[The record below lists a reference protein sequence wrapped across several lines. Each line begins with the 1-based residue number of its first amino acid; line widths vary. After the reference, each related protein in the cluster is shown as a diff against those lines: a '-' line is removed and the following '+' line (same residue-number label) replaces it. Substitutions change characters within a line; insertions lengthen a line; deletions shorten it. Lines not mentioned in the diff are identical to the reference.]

1 MNILACHVINFGKL
15 HDLNMSFTEGLNI
28 LNERNG
34 WGKSTLAAFIK
45 VMLYGL
51 ENDGKKD
58 ALLSERKRYAP
69 WKGGTFGGSLSFE
82 TDGKSYILYRTF
94 GTKAAEDTFEIRDLS
109 TNLLSTDYSEKIG
122 EELFK
127 INSESF
133 ERTVFIR
140 QNESEFVK
148 TTDDINAK
156 LGNITDAMDLNRFE
170 SIDERIKN
178 ELNAL
183 SATRKTGEI
192 YKLKDEATHLK
203 SLLLEDAGLDN
214 MGADIRNRLSAARA
228 SLKECEAEAKDLNE
242 LRERVSAAEKRRA
255 EKKTYEGILAEFKEK
270 EALASE
276 ASALLNYKGV
286 GDVSEEIGLIMDKSG
301 RLADLQR
308 SQASFELSAE
318 DRAKLS
324 EYESRFKN
332 QAETVERVETAQK
345 NIIAVASKR
354 SEIAAKE
361 KLLGDIEEDCFD
373 AKRHKKFIGIYL
385 LLAILLLFAGAALAV
400 CFILKLGNIAL
411 LYGAIGNGVLS
422 LCLFIVFFVRNGKA
436 TRELDVKEKYALKVS
451 EEVSLLE
458 AEISDMEKSTEAL
471 LTEHGML
478 YDETTVGNDL
488 KELYRQCYD
497 YGKLVEK
504 RDKFTEFDRTEE
516 CEKLNS
522 EIASIFLDF
531 GVSVENSDYSAALQ
545 GIIRRHDNYK
555 SAENLLKDVKAR
567 KEAFEREHDVSLL
580 SAEGTETTLTLED
593 IKAKQ
598 EDLDRRTNELKEAI
612 NIDLRQLSALDEREE
627 VRRDNQDKLSE
638 TEALIS
644 EKSKHAEILEGV
656 KTYLSKAR
664 ENITARYT
672 GPLLSGFSK
681 YYKMITG
688 DEADSYRMDANTELT
703 VSEEGI
709 QHSVKFLSSG
719 YKDLIGVCMRLAIV
733 DAMYR
738 DEKPTLIL
746 DDPFVNLDENNLEGG
761 MRLLREVSKEY
772 RIIMFTC
779 RDNHIL

>member
-58 ALLSERKRYAP
+58 ALVSERKRYAP
-69 WKGGTFGGSLSFE
+69 WKGGSFGGSLSFE
-82 TDGKSYILYRTF
+82 TEGKSYTVYRTF
-94 GTKAAEDTFEIRDLS
+94 GTKSSEDTFELRDLK
-109 TNLLSTDYSEKIG
+109 TNLVSADFSEKIG

-127 INSESF
+127 INAESF

-170 SIDERIKN
+170 SIDEKIKN

-203 SLLLEDAGLDN
+203 ALLLEDEGLESTKR
-214 MGADIRNRLSAARA
+214 DIHTRLSQTKA
-228 SLKECEAEAKDLNE
+228 SLKECETQIRELNE
-242 LRERVSAAEKRRA
+242 LREQVSAAEKRRT

-270 EALASE
+270 ETLASE
-276 ASALLNYKGV
+276 AAALLNYKGV
-286 GDVSEEIGLIMDKSG
+286 GDVSEEIGLIMNKSG

-308 SQASFELSAE
+308 SQASYDLSAE
-318 DRAKLS
+318 DREKLAD
-324 EYESRFKN
+324 YESRFKN
-332 QAETVERVETAQK
+332 QAETVERIETAQK
-345 NIIAVASKR
+345 YIIATASKR
-354 SEIAAKE
+354 SELAAKE
-361 KLLGDIEEDCFD
+361 QQQRDLEEECFE
-373 AKRHKKFIGIYL
+373 AKKHKKLTGVYL
-385 LLAILLLFAGAALAV
+385 LLAFLLVLAGGALAT
-400 CFILKLGNIAL
+400 FFFLKLGGNSL
-411 LYGAIGNGVLS
+411 LFGAIGAGALG
-422 LCLFIVFFVRNGKA
+422 LCLLIVFFVRNTKA
-436 TRELDVKEKYALKVS
+436 SKDLLVKESYASKVS
-451 EEVSLLE
+451 GEISDLE
-458 AEISDMEKSTEAL
+458 AEISGMERFTKSL
-471 LTEHGML
+471 LEDHGML
-478 YDETTVGNDL
+478 YDENTVGNDL

-497 YGKLVEK
+497 YGRLVEK
-504 RDKFTEFDRTEE
+504 RDRFAENDKTEE
-516 CEKLNS
+516 CGKLNS
-522 EIASIFLDF
+522 EIASTFLDF
-531 GVSVENSDYSAALQ
+531 GVSVDTSDYSAALQ

-555 SAENLLKDVKAR
+555 SAMNLLKDVKAR
-567 KEAFEREHDVSLL
+567 KEAFEREHDIGML
-580 SAEGTETTLTLED
+580 SSQDADTAVTLED
-593 IKAKQ
+593 IRYRQ
-598 EDLDRRTNELKEAI
+598 EELDRRTTELKEAI
-612 NIDLRQLSALDEREE
+612 NIDLRQLSALDERDGI
-627 VRRDNQDKLSE
+627 RRDNRDKLSE

-644 EKSKHAEILEGV
+644 EKTKHAGILEDV

-664 ENITARYT
+664 ENLTARYT
-672 GPLLSGFSK
+672 EPLLTGFSK

-688 DEADSYRMDANTELT
+688 EDADRYRLDANTDLT

-746 DDPFVNLDENNLEGG
+746 DDPFVNLDENNLEGS

-779 RDNHIL
+779 RDNHML